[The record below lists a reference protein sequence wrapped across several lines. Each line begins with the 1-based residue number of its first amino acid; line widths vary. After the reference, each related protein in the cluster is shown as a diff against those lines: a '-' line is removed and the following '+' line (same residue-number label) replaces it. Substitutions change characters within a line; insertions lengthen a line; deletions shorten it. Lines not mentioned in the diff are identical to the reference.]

1 MQHKFELEM
10 ICLQRFQNH
19 DCGAAVAVFSCQLAT
34 DGRCSPTTPVLDDC
48 FPSNQPQ
55 LTLAKELNGAPRRV
69 HEVHILTLTTK
80 SLPVF
85 SGALMQNCFYQHI
98 SFLSIIVPVSKYSI
112 GYIWSEA
119 SNPESGLTCV
129 CNK

>member
-1 MQHKFELEM
+1 VQHKFELEM

-34 DGRCSPTTPVLDDC
+34 DGRSSPRLQCLTTVS
-48 FPSNQPQ
+48 PSNQPQ

-80 SLPVF
+80 SLPF
-85 SGALMQNCFYQHI
+85 FNGALMQNCFINIYH
-98 SFLSIIVPVSKYSI
+98 F
-112 GYIWSEA
+112 
-119 SNPESGLTCV
+119 
-129 CNK
+129 